1 MNNQDHPRLP
11 EPNPYTRDRHQR
23 QVLWQVFV
31 PMGLGILLILALAV
45 LVAGAQTPQVQHISD
60 ISIIFLILPTAVIA
74 LVILLIFAG
83 LIFLTAKLIGVLP
96 SYARLAQITLERVTT
111 FLKNAADSTT
121 KPVVGAESAWA
132 GVMTLFRR
140 PVSSNG
146 NGRAGQHN
154 AR

>member
-1 MNNQDHPRLP
+1 MNNQDRPRLP

-31 PMGLGILLILALAV
+31 PMGLAVLVILALAV
-45 LVAGAQTPQVQHISD
+45 LVGGTQTTQVQHISD
-60 ISIIFLILPTAVIA
+60 ISIIFLVLPTVAIA
-74 LVILLIFAG
+74 LMILVVFAG
-83 LIFLTAKLIGVLP
+83 LIFLTGKLIGILP
-96 SYARLAQITLERVTT
+96 SYARLAQLTLERVTT

-132 GVMTLFRR
+132 GVMALFRR

-146 NGRAGQHN
+146 NGRASRQN
-154 AR
+154 VR